1 MCFATADFFLEEA
14 LTVTLGVGV
23 GAFFVTGDR
32 RKAEGEGIVIVAME
46 LIKLIKLSMRI
57 LFS

>member
-1 MCFATADFFLEEA
+1 MCFATADFFLGEA

-32 RKAEGEGIVIVAME
+32 RKAEGEGIAIVAIE
-46 LIKLIKLSMRI
+46 LIKLIEVSMRI
-57 LFS
+57 PLS

>member
-14 LTVTLGVGV
+14 LTVSFGM
-23 GAFFVTGDR
+23 GAFLVTGDR
-32 RKAEGEGIVIVAME
+32 RKAVGEGIAIVAIE
-46 LIKLIKLSMRI
+46 LMKLIKLSIRI